1 MVTIRL
7 EKAYTYE
14 ELDLQFDEAET
25 VMFVMEN
32 KRQREDL
39 LALLLGK
46 KRNLGNCAIA
56 NASVLTDIK
65 EYKKKIDYIDPQ
77 KIDSNMSV
85 QKYLVFFAMLCG
97 VYSEDTVD
105 KVAKQLKK
113 IKMAEKLDEIV
124 NHLSRQE
131 KILVRSIA
139 ASLKEVDLLVA
150 DQILLEGQK
159 EENRRLVSFL
169 KENFV
174 NQDCL
179 CILVEDKEKPV
190 DETIV
195 DKIIII

>member
-1 MVTIRL
+1 M
-7 EKAYTYE
+7 
-14 ELDLQFDEAET
+14 
-25 VMFVMEN
+25 
-32 KRQREDL
+32 
-39 LALLLGK
+39 
-46 KRNLGNCAIA
+46 
-56 NASVLTDIK
+56 
-65 EYKKKIDYIDPQ
+65 
-77 KIDSNMSV
+77 
-85 QKYLVFFAMLCG
+85 VFFAMLCG

-113 IKMAEKLDEIV
+113 IKMEEKLDEIV

>member
-113 IKMAEKLDEIV
+113 IKMEEKLDEIV

>member
-46 KRNLGNCAIA
+46 KQNLGNCAIA

-113 IKMAEKLDEIV
+113 IKMEEKLDEIV